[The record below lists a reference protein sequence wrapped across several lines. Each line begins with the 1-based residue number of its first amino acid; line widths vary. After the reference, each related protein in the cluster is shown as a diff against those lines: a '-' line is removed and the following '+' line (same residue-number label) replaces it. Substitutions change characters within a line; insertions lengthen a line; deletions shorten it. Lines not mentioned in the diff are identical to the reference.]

1 MNLDKHFMKKYEVLS
16 FEKEESIVSGTL
28 YVALVKK
35 DGEDQP
41 FRVSIEHFKTPEE
54 ARAELDRWIKTQ
66 EEDDALA
73 EAEKARLE
81 SEAAGDATLEA
92 LNKDIT

>member
-1 MNLDKHFMKKYEVLS
+1 MSSYQVLS
-16 FEKEESIVSGTL
+16 FEKEESLVGGTL

-54 ARAELDRWIKTQ
+54 ARAELDAWIKTQ
-66 EEDDALA
+66 TEDDARAEEEKLRA
-73 EAEKARLE
+73 EADIAKN
-81 SEAAGDATLEA
+81 ATLET
-92 LNKDIT
+92 LNKNL